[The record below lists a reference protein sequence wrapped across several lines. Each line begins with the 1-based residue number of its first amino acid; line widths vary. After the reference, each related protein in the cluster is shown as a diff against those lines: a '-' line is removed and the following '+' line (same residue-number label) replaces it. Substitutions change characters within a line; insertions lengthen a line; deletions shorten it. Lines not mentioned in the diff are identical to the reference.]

1 MTHTKLPDEPF
12 SFVISLPVRS
22 IGRRDQ
28 MHRPQGIRWRSQD
41 IRWRPHQMPPSQHQ
55 MLRRRNQRTPDN
67 RRGAQYPLLDILDD
81 SGPPRSKKMTD
92 IWAKI
97 AGKSEEKSD
106 IWAQIG
112 RFQER
117 VAQWLSVDKI
127 ESDHEF
133 EPASQKSD
141 FKAVDAARG
150 ENHEK
155 MRP

>member
-1 MTHTKLPDEPF
+1 MSP
-12 SFVISLPVRS
+12 
-22 IGRRDQ
+22 RRAARL
-28 MHRPQGIRWRSQD
+28 MRC
-41 IRWRPHQMPPSQHQ
+41 
-55 MLRRRNQRTPDN
+55 RRGHFDRTPDN

-81 SGPPRSKKMTD
+81 FGPPRSEKKTV

-141 FKAVDAARG
+141 FKDVDAARG

-155 MRP
+155 MRPKIEFLKVDGRFWTNLRSKRPKGRKKCRTKPPKSGQKMSDI

>member
-1 MTHTKLPDEPF
+1 MRECSRRPS
-12 SFVISLPVRS
+12 SFVSHSTSIAVPRGFLVTRVFVWISLP
-22 IGRRDQ
+22 GGNGC
-28 MHRPQGIRWRSQD
+28 RP
-41 IRWRPHQMPPSQHQ
+41 
-55 MLRRRNQRTPDN
+55 RNLRTPDN

-81 SGPPRSKKMTD
+81 FGPPRSEKKTD

-155 MRP
+155 MRPQIEFLKVNG

>member
-1 MTHTKLPDEPF
+1 M
-12 SFVISLPVRS
+12 
-22 IGRRDQ
+22 
-28 MHRPQGIRWRSQD
+28 
-41 IRWRPHQMPPSQHQ
+41 
-55 MLRRRNQRTPDN
+55 
-67 RRGAQYPLLDILDD
+67 DILDD
-81 SGPPRSKKMTD
+81 FGPPRSKKMTD

-150 ENHEK
+150 ENHKK
-155 MRP
+155 MRTKIEFLKVDGRFWTNLRSKRPKGRKKCRTKPPKSGQKMSDI